1 MLCAW
6 IAKTFSP
13 SNKTELKS
21 EITGEEVGGTLTQLV
36 PDKTYHFSG
45 IISCIGLIIKTGK
58 YNDATGAL
66 DYESVVAVHVIDTG
80 ATNGHH
86 NEAGGLTESGETLL
100 KNIELYMNSKVG
112 LGLEFEITY
121 VYRHKTGIHRSTEK
135 LLTILKERFAKYAKK
150 SEEDVK
156 IIKGHHIFYSPPTY
170 KYTAGAATAE
180 AEAVAAVPTAVV
192 VQNDINV
199 LVICSNPS
207 LKDFPKEIKKPNN
220 ILNRLSLSESESEF
234 KFTYTKNFPTDVEHQ
249 EHKTF
254 DIIWFAGCN
263 VLKWIFNNN
272 GTISIT
278 DRIKLVYNILKD
290 NGKVI
295 FTENTGYI
303 RKYSPENENKIS
315 TKIELIKSL
324 YQDNDNFKETHEL
337 WYNYFKLIE
346 TDEDFYYIKK

>member
-1 MLCAW
+1 MNSKINYNYKYL
-6 IAKTFSP
+6 KYKKKYF
-13 SNKTELKS
+13 ELKS
-21 EITGEEVGGTLTQLV
+21 SQLGGWNRGDSQGNLSDEEALREALRRSQAVV
-36 PDKTYHFSG
+36 PIVPT
-45 IISCIGLIIKTGK
+45 
-58 YNDATGAL
+58 AP
-66 DYESVVAVHVIDTG
+66 VVPIA
-80 ATNGHH
+80 
-86 NEAGGLTESGETLL
+86 
-100 KNIELYMNSKVG
+100 
-112 LGLEFEITY
+112 
-121 VYRHKTGIHRSTEK
+121 
-135 LLTILKERFAKYAKK
+135 
-150 SEEDVK
+150 
-156 IIKGHHIFYSPPTY
+156 PTVP
-170 KYTAGAATAE
+170 T
-180 AEAVAAVPTAVV
+180 AVAAVPTAVV

-220 ILNRLSLSESESEF
+220 ILNRLSLSESEF

-272 GTISIT
+272 GTITIT